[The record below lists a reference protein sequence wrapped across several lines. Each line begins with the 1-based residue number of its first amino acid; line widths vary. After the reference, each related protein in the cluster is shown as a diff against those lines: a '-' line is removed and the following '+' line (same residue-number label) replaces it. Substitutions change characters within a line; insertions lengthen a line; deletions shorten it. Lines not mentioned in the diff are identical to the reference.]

1 MKYEA
6 AIFDLDGTLLNTL
19 EDLADAVNVA
29 LKENGMPPRTVE
41 EVRQFVGN
49 GIVKLIERAVP
60 QGRENPAF
68 DSTLQDF
75 KKYYGQHCND
85 KTKPYPGILETLN
98 RLKERGVS
106 MAIVSNKADFAVKEL
121 NPLYFEGVIVVA
133 LGENE
138 EVGGR
143 KKPAPDTVIVGP
155 DLRKM
160 IRVQHDRV
168 SRHIGERCLEFL
180 FRKDLVCGTQLLHN
194 GRVQTHALFHLGSD
208 DETLPLQF
216 RHLRLH
222 VSLAIDGQ
230 CIR

>member
-6 AIFDLDGTLLNTL
+6 SIFDLDGTLLNTL

-85 KTKPYPGILETLN
+85 KTKPYPGILDTLN

-121 NPLYFEGVIVVA
+121 NPLYFEGVIDVA

-138 EVGGR
+138 EVGVR
-143 KKPAPDTVIVGP
+143 KKPAPDMVYKALEVLQCPIEKAVYIGDSDVDIKTAKNAGIPCISVTWGF
-155 DLRKM
+155 R
-160 IRVQHDRV
+160 DRN
-168 SRHIGERCLEFL
+168 FL
-180 FRKDLVCGTQLLHN
+180 LNSGAQN
-194 GRVQTHALFHLGSD
+194 
-208 DETLPLQF
+208 
-216 RHLRLH
+216 
-222 VSLAIDGQ
+222 LADKPEEILKYL
-230 CIR
+230 

>member
-29 LKENGMPPRTVE
+29 LKENEMPPRTVE

-121 NPLYFEGVIVVA
+121 NPLYFEGVIDVA

-138 EVGGR
+138 AAGIR
-143 KKPAPDTVIVGP
+143 KKPAPDMVFRALDTLDCPVEKAVYVGDSDVDLATAKAADMPCIGVSWGFRGRDFLKEHGADVIIDKP
-155 DLRKM
+155 
-160 IRVQHDRV
+160 
-168 SRHIGERCLEFL
+168 EELENF
-180 FRKDLVCGTQLLHN
+180 FEN
-194 GRVQTHALFHLGSD
+194 N
-208 DETLPLQF
+208 
-216 RHLRLH
+216 
-222 VSLAIDGQ
+222 
-230 CIR
+230 